1 MINSVFHQGID
12 PWSVQSIG
20 SFDYARAKQGGLDV
34 AVEHLYIED
43 AYNKYNYT
51 IKQALRLIETFYGV
65 LEANTGRMELA
76 LTSQDVRR
84 IAAQGKLAV
93 ILALEGGFDM
103 EGDPD
108 VLRLFH
114 RLGVRMVQFANHDTT
129 NALTDALDVRKW
141 NGISEQGREIIRE
154 MNRLGIVIDISHA
167 SAEAKREII
176 EASQAPVVTS
186 HNGLQ
191 RFSSFP
197 GNITD
202 ETLEALAAKGG
213 LVGLHTAGWILSE
226 ESFQWGYHQPRTAPP
241 PPWAERLRVE
251 LSRPA
256 LDYGGYIARLDSLMA
271 DKWATTYGYG
281 QPWRERQRE
290 AIAAGAP
297 VPTVEDWATQVDYI
311 VSLAGPD
318 HVGLGLDL
326 MSGGNWLKDVDATS
340 YPRLTEAL
348 RDKGYSAGV
357 MRKILGE
364 NWLRLL
370 DAAKVP

>member
-1 MINSVFHQGID
+1 MTLRHAKVLSLVLLISCAGCGRRESPAEPSTSSTLHDELIVVDGHVHMINSVFHQGID

-20 SFDYARAKQGGLDV
+20 SFDYARAKEGGLDV

-84 IAAQGKLAV
+84 IVAQGKLAV

-141 NGISEQGREIIRE
+141 HGISEQGREIIRE

-213 LVGLHTAGWILSE
+213 LVGLGIPSPANSPASSVGRTF
-226 ESFQWGYHQPRTAPP
+226 ESRVVPAAVGLW
-241 PPWAERLRVE
+241 RLH
-251 LSRPA
+251 RPA
-256 LDYGGYIARLDSLMA
+256 
-271 DKWATTYGYG
+271 
-281 QPWRERQRE
+281 
-290 AIAAGAP
+290 
-297 VPTVEDWATQVDYI
+297 
-311 VSLAGPD
+311 
-318 HVGLGLDL
+318 
-326 MSGGNWLKDVDATS
+326 
-340 YPRLTEAL
+340 
-348 RDKGYSAGV
+348 
-357 MRKILGE
+357 
-364 NWLRLL
+364 
-370 DAAKVP
+370 

>member
-20 SFDYARAKQGGLDV
+20 SFDYARAKRGGLDV
-34 AVEHLYIED
+34 AIEHLYIED

-51 IKQALRLIETFYGV
+51 VKQACRLIETFYGV
-65 LEANTGRMELA
+65 LEANTDRMELA

-84 IAAQGKLAV
+84 IVAQGKLAV

-129 NALTDALDVRKW
+129 NALTDALDVQQW
-141 NGISEQGREIIRE
+141 NGISERGREIIRE

-167 SAEAKREII
+167 SEEAKGEII

-191 RFSSFP
+191 HFSSFP

-202 ETLEALAAKGG
+202 ETLKALATKGG

-226 ESFQWGYHQPRTAPP
+226 KSFQW
-241 PPWAERLRVE
+241 
-251 LSRPA
+251 
-256 LDYGGYIARLDSLMA
+256 
-271 DKWATTYGYG
+271 
-281 QPWRERQRE
+281 
-290 AIAAGAP
+290 
-297 VPTVEDWATQVDYI
+297 
-311 VSLAGPD
+311 
-318 HVGLGLDL
+318 
-326 MSGGNWLKDVDATS
+326 
-340 YPRLTEAL
+340 
-348 RDKGYSAGV
+348 
-357 MRKILGE
+357 
-364 NWLRLL
+364 
-370 DAAKVP
+370 